1 MIDRREKVNSLEVM
15 EIERI
20 DKLLNNNLLNFL
32 ELIKKS
38 NKNPEDINL
47 KNRLRKTRQNRNKLK
62 KKRRYIRQGKLKLNN
77 KTLEWE
83 RTDICV
89 DGEKK

>member
-62 KKRRYIRQGKLKLNN
+62 KKRR
-77 KTLEWE
+77 
-83 RTDICV
+83 
-89 DGEKK
+89 